1 MHLNCSLRRKD
12 AAAAVSRQLFRLNFI
27 LQNEQDLLGY
37 KGDEGMY
44 EVLAVTGIPLLKLS
58 SHLHALILKAKKP
71 KCII

>member
-1 MHLNCSLRRKD
+1 MHLNCSLCRKD

-27 LQNEQDLLGY
+27 LKNEQDLLGY
-37 KGDEGMY
+37 KDDEGMY
-44 EVLAVTGIPLLKLS
+44 EVLAVTRIPLLKLS